1 MSIDGEWCRIRKFVG
16 NQLRAT
22 SYKVKMKECYKVPS
36 EFTPTYHSHL
46 NIGNHIDNDDD
57 PVEGPNIPL
66 TLSEPLTSHNPKPQP
81 PDIPILIGVEDEHD
95 TVQHDSSS
103 QSEIPPT
110 EAIENPITQ
119 EQSRPKR
126 ASRPPK
132 YLEDYVRY

>member
-1 MSIDGEWCRIRKFVG
+1 MLYGSIRIYPKFG
-16 NQLRAT
+16 
-22 SYKVKMKECYKVPS
+22 
-36 EFTPTYHSHL
+36 PTYHSHL
-46 NIGNHIDNDDD
+46 NIGNHIDDD

-95 TVQHDSSS
+95 TFQHDSSS
-103 QSEIPPT
+103 QSVFFPGSGQEIPPT